1 MIVKKDYEI
10 ATCDDMELNIQRES
24 KLEFKLWFDDAK
36 ETKALVFINQGLG
49 ADCNDPYLDF
59 IARDL
64 IKNLNIAIIGV
75 NYHCIGNRPQTGSS
89 FYLDDIDKL
98 ILNES
103 CKAIHL
109 KLPMEVKEINTHEKM
124 SEVFHFINQSLAKA
138 KFEGKLNPNYF
149 LNLHVSLQPSK
160 NEYQNFGIIQAQD
173 LINALLF
180 IKANSPFE
188 MTGGGDLPVI
198 MIGSSHGGYLANLAA
213 KIAPWLVDGVID
225 NSSGA
230 KFLWRVVGFGK
241 EIDFMQYAEFSTFD
255 FFHHINTHCS
265 TKTFWTSNKEAKNF
279 FSPARRKIR
288 NILEKDHL
296 LIQSKYPTT
305 KYIGYHSHKDE
316 YVSLEEKKILYEE
329 LKALNFDV
337 NLHEISEKDIDH
349 KFIKDLNHG
358 MGIPTKLLIKKELP
372 SLLDKILLDNK
383 KDFKDRSISYPSEDL
398 VYTFSEYGD
407 RINLKITNI
416 KK

>member
-1 MIVKKDYEI
+1 MINKKTYEI
-10 ATCDDMELNIQRES
+10 TSCDDVELNIKRES
-24 KLEFKLWFDDAK
+24 KLEFKLWFDDTK
-36 ETKALVFINQGLG
+36 EVKALVFINQGLG
-49 ADCNDPYLDF
+49 TDCNDPYLDF
-59 IARDL
+59 VARDL
-64 IKNLNIAIIGV
+64 IKNLDIAIVGV

-98 ILNES
+98 ILSES
-103 CKAIHL
+103 CKAINL
-109 KLPMEVKEINTHEKM
+109 ELPLEVKDINNYEKM
-124 SEVFHFINQSLAKA
+124 SEVFHFVNQNLAKR

-160 NEYQNFGIIQAQD
+160 NEYQNFGIMQAQD

-180 IKANSPFE
+180 IKANPPFKIS
-188 MTGGGDLPVI
+188 GGGDLAII
-198 MIGSSHGGYLANLAA
+198 MTGTSHGGYLSHLAA
-213 KIAPWLVDGVID
+213 KIAPWLIDGVID

-230 KFLWRVVGFGK
+230 KFPWRVVGFGK

-288 NILEKDHL
+288 NILEEDHL
-296 LIQSKYPTT
+296 IIQSKYANT
-305 KYIGYHSHKDE
+305 KYVSYFSVKDQ
-316 YVSLEEKKILYEE
+316 YLSLEEKRILYKEFRD
-329 LKALNFDV
+329 LNFDAC
-337 NLHEISEKDIDH
+337 LYEISEKDIDH

-383 KDFKDRSISYPSEDL
+383 KDFKEKSISYPSEDL
-398 VYTFSEYGD
+398 IYTFSEENN
-407 RINLKITNI
+407 RISLKII

>member
-36 ETKALVFINQGLG
+36 ETKALVFINQGFG

-109 KLPMEVKEINTHEKM
+109 KLPMEVKEINTYEKM

-160 NEYQNFGIIQAQD
+160 NEYQNFGIMQAQD

-188 MTGGGDLPVI
+188 MTGGGGFACYNDR
-198 MIGSSHGGYLANLAA
+198 
-213 KIAPWLVDGVID
+213 
-225 NSSGA
+225 
-230 KFLWRVVGFGK
+230 KFSRR
-241 EIDFMQYAEFSTFD
+241 IFS
-255 FFHHINTHCS
+255 
-265 TKTFWTSNKEAKNF
+265 
-279 FSPARRKIR
+279 
-288 NILEKDHL
+288 
-296 LIQSKYPTT
+296 QSC
-305 KYIGYHSHKDE
+305 G
-316 YVSLEEKKILYEE
+316 
-329 LKALNFDV
+329 
-337 NLHEISEKDIDH
+337 
-349 KFIKDLNHG
+349 
-358 MGIPTKLLIKKELP
+358 
-372 SLLDKILLDNK
+372 
-383 KDFKDRSISYPSEDL
+383 
-398 VYTFSEYGD
+398 
-407 RINLKITNI
+407 
-416 KK
+416 